1 MNLYNNLKKTLLKQ
15 DLFIIYMGTIV
26 YILIGIALLVLIA
39 TIFIAKKMKKEET
52 YKETDYPAFFI
63 MGISFLP
70 MGIIFSAAINPAF
83 IGFVG
88 MGIIYM
94 AIGLANRDKWKKEE

>member
-1 MNLYNNLKKTLLKQ
+1 
-15 DLFIIYMGTIV
+15 
-26 YILIGIALLVLIA
+26 
-39 TIFIAKKMKKEET
+39 
-52 YKETDYPAFFI
+52 
-63 MGISFLP
+63 
-70 MGIIFSAAINPAF
+70 MGIIFTAAINPAF